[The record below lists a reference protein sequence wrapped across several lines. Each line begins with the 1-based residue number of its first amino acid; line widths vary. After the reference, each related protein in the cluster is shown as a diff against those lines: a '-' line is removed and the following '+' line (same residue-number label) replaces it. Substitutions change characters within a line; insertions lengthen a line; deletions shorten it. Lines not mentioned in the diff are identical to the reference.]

1 MPDPQHSA
9 TLPDQPIEQEPS
21 SAFLTQC
28 HRNALDRLSR
38 SFADKRA
45 LAILMGD
52 SESTSRFVIRKFLS
66 RLDPNVAIA
75 HISEPCAD
83 VASFMKQIIAGV
95 GFSPK
100 DMDVDDL
107 DSIFSMFL
115 AFQKSHHRRTVLCVE
130 HVEEDEWWVLD
141 KIRSIVEKEHHGEF
155 GLMVLLSGPTA
166 MNDLLNSRPLSS
178 VSAYSAS
185 RISLA
190 PLTVPETRE
199 FIGQKVESTGIP
211 SIDDAFEFHAVS
223 LIHELCGG
231 ITDAIDALVD
241 RCFVLADEER
251 LDLVS
256 KDVVNRAYGRLQEST
271 EKDDATHEAT
281 TVNVTNIR
289 PRIGRLVVQLSG
301 DEVKELALRKGH
313 ILVGR
318 SRLCDIRLESK
329 IVSRHHALISHT
341 PEGAT
346 IVDLGSTNGT
356 LVDGCTV
363 KERDLAPGNTIAI
376 GDCLIEY
383 VLGDDRPLRFQQ
395 AKPIRENELDV

>member
-1 MPDPQHSA
+1 MHNPQHSA
-9 TLPDQPIEQEPS
+9 NLPDSPVEHEPS

-28 HRNALDRLSR
+28 HRNALDRLDR

-52 SESTSRFVIRKFLS
+52 GESTSRFVIRKFLS
-66 RLDPNVAIA
+66 RLEPNVAIA
-75 HISEPCAD
+75 HITEPCSDATD
-83 VASFMKQIIAGV
+83 FMKQIIAAV

-115 AFQKSHHRRTVLCVE
+115 AFQKSHHRRTVVCVE
-130 HVEEDEWWVLD
+130 HVQANEWWVLD
-141 KIRSIVEKEHHGEF
+141 KIRSIVEKEQQGEF
-155 GLMVLLSGPTA
+155 GLLMLLSGRTE

-178 VSAYSAS
+178 ISAYSAS

-190 PLTVPETRE
+190 PFTLAQTRE
-199 FIGQKVESTGIP
+199 FIRRKVESTGI
-211 SIDDAFEFHAVS
+211 SNIDDAFEFHAVS
-223 LIHELCGG
+223 LVHELCAG
-231 ITDAIDALVD
+231 IPDAIDSLVD
-241 RCFVLADEER
+241 RCFALADEER
-251 LDLVS
+251 LDLLS
-256 KDVVNRAYGRLQEST
+256 KDIVKRAYERLREST
-271 EKDDATHEAT
+271 QHDNTTHDAK
-281 TVNVTNIR
+281 TVNVTSIR

-313 ILVGR
+313 VLVGR

-329 IVSRHHALISHT
+329 VVSRHHALISHT

-363 KERDLAPGNTIAI
+363 KEHDLVPGETIAI

-395 AKPIRENELDV
+395 RRPESDLEMGL